1 MMFNR
6 IKNYLDIEDAPYQV
20 INHLTAFTA
29 QETAAVTH
37 TPGKEFAK
45 TVIIRSHDELIM
57 LVLPA
62 CYKLDFKLLR
72 KAIRKGDIRLA
83 QEEEFKN
90 IFPDCAVGAMP
101 PFGNIYGL
109 DVYVEEELTK
119 DDNIAFNGGAHDEVI
134 KMPYR
139 EFERIVKPRVCHISY

>member
-119 DDNIAFNGGAHDEVI
+119 DDNIAFNGGSHDEVI